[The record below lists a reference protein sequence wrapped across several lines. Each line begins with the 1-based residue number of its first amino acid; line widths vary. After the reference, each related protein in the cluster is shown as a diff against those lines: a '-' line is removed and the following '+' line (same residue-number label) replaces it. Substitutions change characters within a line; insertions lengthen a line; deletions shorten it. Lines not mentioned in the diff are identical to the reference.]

1 MIKIGAVGTS
11 FIMDTILENIALVE
25 GFSCEAIYSRSAQ
38 KGQALAQKFQIPK
51 VYTNFSTMLADKSL
65 NLIYV
70 ASPNSLHYEHSKAA
84 LMAGK
89 HVLCEKPFTVTSSQ
103 LRELISLAK
112 SKNLFLFEAILP
124 MFHPNYKMIKEKLI
138 AIGKPKMAQGV
149 FCQYSSRYDALL
161 QGETPNVFNPE
172 FAGGALMD
180 LNMYNVY
187 FLVGLFGKP
196 ESVHYEAVR
205 FENGIDTNGILTLHY
220 KTFLCQCVGA
230 KDSFCENSM
239 QILGDKGYIKV
250 TPGAS
255 NIQQVKIVRRNE
267 EEMTFRVP
275 HNPWYYEFVALSEL
289 FATNNYEE
297 CYQRLDLSLQVVEV
311 LEEARKS
318 AGLSF

>member
-112 SKNLFLFEAILP
+112 SKNLFL
-124 MFHPNYKMIKEKLI
+124 N
-138 AIGKPKMAQGV
+138 
-149 FCQYSSRYDALL
+149 
-161 QGETPNVFNPE
+161 T
-172 FAGGALMD
+172 
-180 LNMYNVY
+180 
-187 FLVGLFGKP
+187 
-196 ESVHYEAVR
+196 
-205 FENGIDTNGILTLHY
+205 
-220 KTFLCQCVGA
+220 
-230 KDSFCENSM
+230 
-239 QILGDKGYIKV
+239 
-250 TPGAS
+250 
-255 NIQQVKIVRRNE
+255 
-267 EEMTFRVP
+267 
-275 HNPWYYEFVALSEL
+275 
-289 FATNNYEE
+289 
-297 CYQRLDLSLQVVEV
+297 
-311 LEEARKS
+311 
-318 AGLSF
+318 